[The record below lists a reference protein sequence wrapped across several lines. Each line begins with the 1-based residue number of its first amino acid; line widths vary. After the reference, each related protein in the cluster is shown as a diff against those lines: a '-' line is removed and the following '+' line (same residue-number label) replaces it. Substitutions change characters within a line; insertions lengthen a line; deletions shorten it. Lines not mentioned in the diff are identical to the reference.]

1 MPSLLA
7 EKLHRLLLQDFS
19 SGKLPPG
26 LIINRR
32 QIAADYNVSV
42 TPVLEA
48 MTMLEIEGFLETLP
62 RKGTQIKP
70 ITQQNITGNFLLRDA
85 VESKAARIYFGT
97 KIRKSLDHLLEFA
110 ENVNSASEDNLND
123 WKLEIAFHHELVALA
138 DCPVLIETYDRI
150 MRLYLFHGMNQLI
163 PENFKI
169 PRDDH
174 VLLINN
180 LLNAES
186 ANTAEKIIRDHVW
199 YGKTY
204 LLEGSI

>member
-1 MPSLLA
+1 MPSALG
-7 EKLHRLLLQDFS
+7 EKLYKLLLQDFL

-32 QIAADYNVSV
+32 KIAADYNVSV

-48 MTMLEIEGFLETLP
+48 VTMLELEGFLETIP

-70 ITQQNITGNFLLRDA
+70 ITQQNITGNFILRDA
-85 VESKAARIYFGT
+85 VESKAARIYFGET
-97 KIRKSLDHLLEFA
+97 IEKNLDHLLEFA
-110 ENVNSASEDNLND
+110 ERVNSASEDNLDD
-123 WKLEIAFHHELVALA
+123 WKLEITFHHELVALA
-138 DCPVLIETYDRI
+138 GYPVLTGTYDRI
-150 MRLYLFHGMNQLI
+150 MQLYLFHGMNQLI
-163 PENFKI
+163 PKNSKT

-204 LLEGSI
+204 LLKGLI